1 MKWPN
6 QLVNC
11 IARNKS
17 VLFLGAGLSMNS
29 TDNFGTHPK
38 DWKGFLISGSNTL
51 DNLRDKKLIKKEI
64 ENGDYLLACELLK
77 KSLGDN
83 DFIELLKN
91 EFERP
96 HFREAEIHKDIFKLN
111 QRIIITPNFD
121 KIYDSYAAHESNGT
135 VHIKKYDEEADIAD
149 GLRRHDMLVIK
160 MHGTI
165 DAPQKVIFT
174 QKDYAIARTNNAK
187 FYKIMEAL
195 LMTHT
200 FIFIGAGINDPDVRL
215 LLENYSTMFHTTIP
229 HFFITTKENIK
240 NKEDI
245 YSEIFNLKFLTYDNR
260 DYHKELSDS
269 IHALVNLVE
278 EEKTKIAASQN
289 W

>member
-1 MKWPN
+1 MLMKWPN

-229 HFFITTKENIK
+229 HFLLPLKKILKIK
-240 NKEDI
+240 R
-245 YSEIFNLKFLTYDNR
+245 IFTPKF
-260 DYHKELSDS
+260 S
-269 IHALVNLVE
+269 I
-278 EEKTKIAASQN
+278 
-289 W
+289 